1 MELTIILKE
10 FWTGSI
16 LERPK
21 DGRDLVC
28 HASAWDFYNGRD
40 FRIKQCTDINQDGLK
55 IGKTVKKSTRKHP
68 NLKYLFHL
76 AMHEMGHVQYFM
88 SYRNHSYLHRFA
100 PDTALHEAVADM
112 STLAMGN
119 IYPGIVRLT

>member
-55 IGKTVKKSTRKHP
+55 IGKTVKKVPENTP
-68 NLKYLFHL
+68 
-76 AMHEMGHVQYFM
+76 
-88 SYRNHSYLHRFA
+88 
-100 PDTALHEAVADM
+100 
-112 STLAMGN
+112 
-119 IYPGIVRLT
+119 I